1 VPLFERY
8 GVKLVLNGHDHN
20 YQRFAPRHGVRY
32 IVHGGGGQHLYP
44 VERCPASYP
53 TRKFAR
59 AVHGFLY
66 LRATDTQLRVSS
78 VTRRRNIIDNVVI
91 YP

>member
-1 VPLFERY
+1 
-8 GVKLVLNGHDHN
+8 LVLNGHDHN
-20 YQRFAPRHGVRY
+20 YQRFAGRRGVRY

-44 VERCPASYP
+44 IERCPEYYP
-53 TRKFAR
+53 NRKFAR

-66 LRATDTQLRVSS
+66 LRATGTELHVSS
-78 VTRRRNIIDNVVI
+78 VTRRRNVIDSVI